1 MKKIKL
7 KRALQPSDGIKAM
20 VSLKEYND
28 SKDKFLIF
36 KVDENHQYV
45 FKTLSTQ
52 MKFASEM
59 NCCDDHFLHDEYCF
73 FDGNHKRVRDY
84 VTLTARFYHPLLQKQ
99 VVLATMRCKHENEN
113 IIGIFWRQF
122 NEAYKQVYITLL

>member
-7 KRALQPSDGIKAM
+7 KRALQPSDGIKAV

-59 NCCDDHFLHDEYCF
+59 NCCDDNFLYDEYCF

-84 VTLTARFYHPLLQKQ
+84 VKLTASFYHPLLQKQ
-99 VVLATMRCKHENEN
+99 VVLATMPCKHENEK